1 MKRYSI
7 GIIATVIILS
17 GCGNKEA
24 TITAL
29 EPGNQTLKKLE
40 QGEPVMKGQV
50 VEPNSKVQSTNMPN
64 LNIDLPDWAKVI
76 KAENAIIVRLRD
88 DIIFNY
94 DKAEYYE
101 KAEDILVELENV
113 FATLPGNSKV
123 IIEAHTDD
131 KANDQ
136 FNHQLTKDRAN
147 RLLKRFADVETLSH
161 LTITALGVGEEL
173 PIVPNDG
180 NAENHQLNRRID
192 FVIQP

>member
-7 GIIATVIILS
+7 VIIATAIFLS
-17 GCGNKEA
+17 GCGNREA

-40 QGEPVMKGQV
+40 QGEPVMEGQV
-50 VEPNSKVQSTNMPN
+50 VEPNSEVQSTNMPN

-76 KAENAIIVRLRD
+76 KVENAIIVRLRD

-101 KAEDILVELENV
+101 KAEDILVELKNM
-113 FATLPGNSKV
+113 FATLPENSKV

-136 FNHQLTKDRAN
+136 DNLQLTKDRAN
-147 RLLKRFADVETLSH
+147 LLLKRFADVKTLSH
-161 LTITALGVGEEL
+161 LTMTAVGVGEEM

-192 FVIQP
+192 FIIQP

>member
-1 MKRYSI
+1 VKRYSI
-7 GIIATVIILS
+7 VIIATAIFLT
-17 GCGNKEA
+17 GCEDKET

-40 QGEPVMKGQV
+40 QGVPVMKGQV
-50 VEPNSKVQSTNMPN
+50 VEPNSDVQSTSILN
-64 LNIDLPDWAKVI
+64 LNIDLPDWAQVI
-76 KAENAIIVRLRD
+76 KVENAIIVRLRD
-88 DIIFNY
+88 DILFNY
-94 DKAEYYE
+94 DKTEYYE

-113 FATLPGNSKV
+113 LVTLPENSKV

-136 FNHQLTKDRAN
+136 FNLQLTKDRAN
-147 RLLKRFADVETLSH
+147 LLLKRFAEVETLSK
-161 LTITALGVGEEL
+161 LTITAVGLGEGM

-192 FVIQP
+192 FIIQP

>member
-1 MKRYSI
+1 MKGYSI
-7 GIIATVIILS
+7 VIIATVIFLS
-17 GCGNKEA
+17 GCANKEA
-24 TITAL
+24 KITAL

-50 VEPNSKVQSTNMPN
+50 VEPNSEVQSTSMLN

-76 KAENAIIVRLRD
+76 KVENAIIVRLRD

-94 DKAEYYE
+94 DKAENYE
-101 KAEDILVELENV
+101 NAEDILIELENV
-113 FATLPGNSKV
+113 FATLPENSKV

-136 FNHQLTKDRAN
+136 FNLQLTKDRAN
-147 RLLKRFADVETLSH
+147 LLLKRFADVDTLSH
-161 LTITALGVGEEL
+161 LTITAVGVGEEL

-192 FVIQP
+192 FIIQP